1 MAAGGGIQSSC
12 AVTGETV
19 TRLERIEAPYGR
31 ELELHE
37 VLYESG
43 MTLLRLRIREG
54 HRFTIIDLD
63 ASTAAHLGGAM
74 SVWAKRNEP

>member
-1 MAAGGGIQSSC
+1 MSGD
-12 AVTGETV
+12 TV

-43 MTLLRLRIREG
+43 MRLLRMRIREG
-54 HRFTIIDLD
+54 RRFTILELD
-63 ASTAAHLGGAM
+63 APTAAHLGGAM
-74 SVWAKRNEP
+74 SDWAERNESQVR

>member
-1 MAAGGGIQSSC
+1 MSGD
-12 AVTGETV
+12 TV

-43 MTLLRLRIREG
+43 MRLLRMRIREG
-54 HRFTIIDLD
+54 RRFTILELD
-63 ASTAAHLGGAM
+63 AATAAHLGGAM
-74 SVWAKRNEP
+74 RAWAERSETRAR